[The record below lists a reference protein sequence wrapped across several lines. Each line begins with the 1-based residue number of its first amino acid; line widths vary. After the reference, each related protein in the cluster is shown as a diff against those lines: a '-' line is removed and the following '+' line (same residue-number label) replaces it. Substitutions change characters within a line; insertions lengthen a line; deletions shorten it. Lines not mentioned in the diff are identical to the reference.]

1 MNNNT
6 IKAII
11 TAVTGFLSS
20 LLGILYVPV
29 LLMVACNIIDYA
41 TGIFASKYRNQ
52 PGGFIQGIP
61 GNCKEDFHVASG
73 GGWSNC

>member
-29 LLMVACNIIDYA
+29 LLIHFPEQEVEQLELFQRAQKQEESVTD
-41 TGIFASKYRNQ
+41 
-52 PGGFIQGIP
+52 
-61 GNCKEDFHVASG
+61 
-73 GGWSNC
+73 

>member
-29 LLMVACNIIDYA
+29 LLMVACNIIDLSL
-41 TGIFASKYRNQ
+41 IH
-52 PGGFIQGIP
+52 IP
-61 GNCKEDFHVASG
+61 SPRDTR
-73 GGWSNC
+73 